1 MIPHPRPTK
10 NAASQDDEWEDVT
23 EEEDLRERPPQV
35 KGQPQQ
41 PQPPQQPQYKMK
53 VEEVA
58 AKKHYVKKME
68 SEEVEKQAPQ
78 LNPTFGKKNTLIFTH
93 IKPQRAKELIAY
105 IKSLTPNEL

>member
-1 MIPHPRPTK
+1 
-10 NAASQDDEWEDVT
+10 
-23 EEEDLRERPPQV
+23 
-35 KGQPQQ
+35 
-41 PQPPQQPQYKMK
+41 MK

-68 SEEVEKQAPQ
+68 SGEVEKQAPP